1 MRILNGCSR
10 RNIAAVALGVVVA
23 VLIFAFGCSDSTSPD
38 GDDGHFEVHE
48 WGVMVGCE
56 TDSAFFA
63 TSRPEMTTLV
73 RIPVIYFHSTE
84 KSPFTAKVK
93 FTDGDSIVTYPDAL
107 VSGDS
112 IVWSDVAFSSSDTTV
127 PDLLSR
133 GYVPLEAIIPTLDDV
148 DADMLECSGAET
160 RFLFYEGESTFR
172 NEISVAKIYGG
183 GLFVI
188 LKNNGDYTCYNL
200 ILVQREEFLS
210 NYVATVDSLAP
221 GQADTVELAPMSA
234 TPSAASDLVSL
245 GFTAREANSFSVL
258 WDPPFFEVDDPG
270 TMMNLIY
277 RIPQTEY
284 DKLISLEID
293 PEPDKVIRAMYVLV
307 HLAE

>member
-1 MRILNGCSR
+1 MRILDSHSWR
-10 RNIAAVALGVVVA
+10 SIVAAALCVAVV
-23 VLIFAFGCSDSTSPD
+23 VLIFAFGCTDSTSPD
-38 GDDGHFEVHE
+38 GDEAHFEVHE

-93 FTDGDSIVTYPDAL
+93 FTDGDSIVTYPDAV

-133 GYVPLEAIIPTLDDV
+133 GFVPLEDIIPTLDDV
-148 DADMLECSGAET
+148 DADMLECNGAET

-172 NEISVAKIYGG
+172 NEISVAKMYGG
-183 GLFVI
+183 LSVI
-188 LKNNGDYTCYNL
+188 LKNNGNYTCYNL
-200 ILVQREEFLS
+200 ILVHRDDFLS
-210 NYVATVDSLAP
+210 NYFATADSLAP
-221 GQADTVELAPMSA
+221 GQEDTVELAPMSA
-234 TPSAASDLVSL
+234 IPSAASDLVSL
-245 GFTAREANSFSVL
+245 GFTAREANSFSSL
-258 WDPPFFEVDDPG
+258 WDPPFFQVDDPG
-270 TMMNLIY
+270 STMNLIY

-284 DKLISLEID
+284 DRLISLEID